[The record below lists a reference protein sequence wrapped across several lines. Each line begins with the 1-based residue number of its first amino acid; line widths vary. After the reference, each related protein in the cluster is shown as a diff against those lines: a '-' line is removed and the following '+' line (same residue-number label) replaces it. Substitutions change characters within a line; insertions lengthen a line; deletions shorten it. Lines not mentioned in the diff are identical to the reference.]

1 VFSELMVEPV
11 RGVPRKANRGMR
23 YVGVALLA
31 LIFLLGALY
40 AYLFV
45 RVVPPISGKVVDA
58 ITGKPV
64 PSVNICLRVDTGGM
78 GHSEIIRTEIVRT
91 DDTGR
96 FSFGR
101 SFHDLHLL
109 QEWQGFS
116 IRLTDPRNDFAAPC
130 GPDLGPGLNETHPD
144 QRVSMNGYFPV
155 ALVEHTNATKS
166 NRGWSSTR
174 RPIGSVSNLN
184 IPLIPVLSKSDACQ
198 QIRDPQLAD
207 DCRQL
212 ITEAS
217 ASLK

>member
-1 VFSELMVEPV
+1 M
-11 RGVPRKANRGMR
+11 
-23 YVGVALLA
+23 ALLA
-31 LIFLLGALY
+31 LIVLLGAVY

-64 PSVNICLRVDTGGM
+64 PAVNICLQVDSGSM
-78 GHSEIIRTEIVRT
+78 GHSETIRTEVVKT

-116 IRLTDPRNDFAAPC
+116 IRLTDQRNDFAAPC
-130 GPDLGPGLNETHPD
+130 GPNLGPGLNETHPD
-144 QRVSMNGYFPV
+144 QRVSMSGYFPV
-155 ALVEHTNATKS
+155 ALVDHTSATNS

-174 RPIGSVSNLN
+174 RPIGSMSNMN
-184 IPLIPVLSKSDACQ
+184 IPVVPVLSKSDACL
-198 QIRDPQLAD
+198 QIHDPHLAD

-212 ITEAS
+212 VIEAS
-217 ASLK
+217 ATLK